1 MNRQLIPSIV
11 LLFGLAL
18 DTFPAGAAPVVVVPD
33 QPGLEFTLP
42 VSRLHFTMGENRL
55 HHTLPVSRLH
65 FTMPEED

>member
-11 LLFGLAL
+11 LLFGLTL
-18 DTFPAGAAPVVVVPD
+18 DTFPAAAMVVPD

-42 VSRLHFTMGENRL
+42 VGRLHFTMGENRL
-55 HHTLPVSRLH
+55 HHTLPVGRLH